1 MKSSNSSNSRSE
13 WATER
18 AASLLNEAKLLP
30 ASKALAKLK
39 EIEELFETTTTLTTT
54 LTTRASKENEDDED
68 AEDGSKH
75 HHRRRIESDGRE
87 KQRAML
93 RETLRPM
100 LETIVATTDAKVRL
114 YGCEFI
120 ERTCTRIAGNMSWV
134 SSSSTKRT
142 VTTEKGKEALLEE
155 SGDQFAAALESALM
169 LVTESTYPAVQKR
182 ATAASLNAFREVLIN
197 AAIEGANVD
206 AIDDDADADETE
218 TKKKTKKKK
227 EYSNIALMW
236 KKALDVARA
245 ISENVSNE
253 TINDGVRMQSAK
265 FCENACL
272 LLAAPDGEHRSLNR
286 RISC

>member
-1 MKSSNSSNSRSE
+1 MMARK
-13 WATER
+13 
-18 AASLLNEAKLLP
+18 
-30 ASKALAKLK
+30 
-39 EIEELFETTTTLTTT
+39 
-54 LTTRASKENEDDED
+54 
-68 AEDGSKH
+68 
-75 HHRRRIESDGRE
+75 HRRRIESDGRE
-87 KQRAML
+87 RQRAML

-272 LLAAPDGEHRSLNR
+272 LLVKSDGEHRVVKPDA
-286 RISC
+286 

>member
-1 MKSSNSSNSRSE
+1 MKSSDPSNSRSE
-13 WATER
+13 SATER

-39 EIEELFETTTTLTTT
+39 EIEELFETTTTLTT
-54 LTTRASKENEDDED
+54 RASKENEDDED

-75 HHRRRIESDGRE
+75 HHRRRPNRMGRE

-155 SGDQFAAALESALM
+155 SGDQFVAALESALM

-206 AIDDDADADETE
+206 AIDDDAADADFRRRRRRRRRRRKSIRT
-218 TKKKTKKKK
+218 
-227 EYSNIALMW
+227 
-236 KKALDVARA
+236 
-245 ISENVSNE
+245 
-253 TINDGVRMQSAK
+253 
-265 FCENACL
+265 
-272 LLAAPDGEHRSLNR
+272 SL
-286 RISC
+286 